1 MPTRSS
7 APSTSQRWRRCSRAR
22 SARRAR
28 RPSRRRAPST
38 PSTATRAAAR
48 GSRRG
53 SCPAWATRGA
63 AARRAGRTRIPRAHP
78 PPSACSTSCSDA
90 DVVRRQ
96 RRLALGVLLA
106 AAALA
111 VAAFP
116 FRETSWG
123 GFLLAVA
130 EAGVV
135 GGLAD
140 WFAVT
145 AIFRRPLGLP
155 IPHTALIPANWEGL
169 AERVGA
175 MVGGRVL
182 TPSYV
187 VQEIERVDVADL
199 LARGAERVSQADLE
213 TATRAVASWAAE
225 QLTPATASELVARLR
240 ALLVAQP
247 AAPTL
252 AAALRIARDNGWDG
266 RVVQAIVLALADAIE
281 RPAVRATVAEVLGE
295 LDRERIVT
303 ALHSGLREVAKNPD
317 HPLRA
322 RASEIV
328 AELETRLTTD
338 GALAARVEAAKNE
351 LLATPAVVA
360 LLDDLAASLRRT
372 LLADLAAPRSEAA
385 AWIAERLERARQAL
399 VTDAALRAQV
409 GDWLKA
415 RVSELVLRHHD
426 RIAEF
431 IANGV
436 RALGPEGAVRLIEEH
451 AGDDLQF
458 IRVNGTVVGGLAGG
472 AIYGVHLLFR
482 LL

>member
-1 MPTRSS
+1 
-7 APSTSQRWRRCSRAR
+7 
-22 SARRAR
+22 
-28 RPSRRRAPST
+28 
-38 PSTATRAAAR
+38 
-48 GSRRG
+48 
-53 SCPAWATRGA
+53 
-63 AARRAGRTRIPRAHP
+63 
-78 PPSACSTSCSDA
+78 
-90 DVVRRQ
+90 VRRQ

-106 AAALA
+106 AAGLA
-111 VAAFP
+111 IVAFP
-116 FRETSWG
+116 FRATWWG
-123 GFLLAVA
+123 GWVLAIA

-182 TPSYV
+182 TPTYV
-187 VQEIERVDVADL
+187 VQEIERIDAGDL
-199 LARGAERVSQADLE
+199 LARGAERLSRADLE
-213 TATRAVASWAAE
+213 AATRAVAGWAAE
-225 QLTPATASELVARLR
+225 QLTPSTASELVTRLR
-240 ALLVAQP
+240 ALLVEQP
-247 AAPTL
+247 VAPTL
-252 AAALRIARDNGWDG
+252 AAALRIARDAGWDR
-266 RVVQAIVLALADAIE
+266 RVVQALVMSLADGLE
-281 RPAVRATVAEVLGE
+281 RPEVRATVAGVIDELMTRYRARMGVYPRLWISLAELLGV
-295 LDRERIVT
+295 LDRERIVS
-303 ALHSGLREVAKNPD
+303 ALHAGLREVAKNPD

-322 RASEIV
+322 RVTEIV
-328 AELETRLTTD
+328 AELETRLAID
-338 GALAARVEAAKNE
+338 AGLAARVEAAKRE

-360 LLDDLAASLRRT
+360 LLDDLAGSLRRT

-399 VTDAALRAQV
+399 LTDAGLRAEIGGWV
-409 GDWLKA
+409 KA
-415 RVSELVLRHHD
+415 RVSELVLRHHG

-436 RALGPEGAVRLIEEH
+436 RALGPEGVVRLIDEH
-451 AGDDLQF
+451 AGDDLQY

-472 AIYGVHLLFR
+472 AIYGVHLLFH

>member
-1 MPTRSS
+1 M
-7 APSTSQRWRRCSRAR
+7 
-22 SARRAR
+22 
-28 RPSRRRAPST
+28 
-38 PSTATRAAAR
+38 
-48 GSRRG
+48 
-53 SCPAWATRGA
+53 
-63 AARRAGRTRIPRAHP
+63 
-78 PPSACSTSCSDA
+78 
-90 DVVRRQ
+90 RRQ
-96 RRLALGVLLA
+96 RSLALGVLLA

-111 VAAFP
+111 VVAFP
-116 FRETSWG
+116 FRTTWWG
-123 GFLLAVA
+123 GWILAIA

-145 AIFRRPLGLP
+145 AIFRHPLGLP
-155 IPHTALIPANWEGL
+155 IPHTALIPANWENL

-182 TPSYV
+182 TPTYV

-199 LARGAERVSQADLE
+199 IARGAERLSHVDLE
-213 TATRAVASWAAE
+213 AATRAVAGWAAE
-225 QLTPATASELVARLR
+225 QLTPSTASELVARLR
-240 ALLVAQP
+240 ALLADQP
-247 AAPTL
+247 VAPTL
-252 AAALRIARDNGWDG
+252 AAALRIARDNGWD
-266 RVVQAIVLALADAIE
+266 RRIVQTAVLGLADALE
-281 RPAVRATVAEVLGE
+281 RPDVRATVAEVIDEILTRYRARMGVYPRIWIGLAELLGV
-295 LDRERIVT
+295 LDRERIVN

-322 RASEIV
+322 RATEIV
-328 AELETRLTTD
+328 EELEMRLTTD
-338 GALAARVEAAKNE
+338 SALSARVEAAKNE
-351 LLATPAVVA
+351 LLSTPAVVA

-372 LLADLAAPRSEAA
+372 LLADLAAPRSETA
-385 AWIAERLERARQAL
+385 AWIAARLERARQAL

-415 RVSELVLRHHD
+415 RVSELVLRHHG

-482 LL
+482 LF

>member
-1 MPTRSS
+1 
-7 APSTSQRWRRCSRAR
+7 
-22 SARRAR
+22 
-28 RPSRRRAPST
+28 
-38 PSTATRAAAR
+38 
-48 GSRRG
+48 
-53 SCPAWATRGA
+53 
-63 AARRAGRTRIPRAHP
+63 
-78 PPSACSTSCSDA
+78 
-90 DVVRRQ
+90 VRRQ

-106 AAALA
+106 AAVLAAL
-111 VAAFP
+111 AFP
-116 FRETSWG
+116 FRATWWG

-145 AIFRRPLGLP
+145 AIFRHPLGLP

-182 TPSYV
+182 TPQYL
-187 VQEIERVDVADL
+187 VQEIARMDAADL
-199 LARGAERVSQADLE
+199 LARGAERLSRTDLE
-213 TATRAVASWAAE
+213 TATRAVAGWAAE
-225 QLTPATASELVARLR
+225 QLTPATASELVTRLR
-240 ALLVAQP
+240 TLLMGQP
-247 AAPTL
+247 VAPTL
-252 AAALRIARDNGWDG
+252 AAALRVARDAGWD
-266 RVVQAIVLALADAIE
+266 RRIVQTLVLALADGLE
-281 RPAVRATVAEVLGE
+281 RPDVRATVAEVIDELLVRYRARMGVYPRIWIGLAELLGV
-295 LDRERIVT
+295 LDRERIVS

-317 HPLRA
+317 HPLRERVA
-322 RASEIV
+322 EIV
-328 AELETRLTTD
+328 RELETRLTTD
-338 GALAARVEAAKNE
+338 PVLAARVEAAKNE
-351 LLATPAVVA
+351 LLGTPAVVA
-360 LLDDLAASLRRT
+360 LLDDLAGSLRRT
-372 LLADLAAPRSEAA
+372 LLADLAAPGSQAA

-399 VTDAALRAQV
+399 VTDAALRAQI

-415 RVSELVLRHHD
+415 RVSELVLRYHG

-472 AIYGVHLLFR
+472 AIYAVHLLFR

>member
-1 MPTRSS
+1 
-7 APSTSQRWRRCSRAR
+7 
-22 SARRAR
+22 
-28 RPSRRRAPST
+28 
-38 PSTATRAAAR
+38 
-48 GSRRG
+48 
-53 SCPAWATRGA
+53 
-63 AARRAGRTRIPRAHP
+63 
-78 PPSACSTSCSDA
+78 
-90 DVVRRQ
+90 VRRQ

-116 FRETSWG
+116 FRTTWWG
-123 GFLLAVA
+123 GWILAIA

-169 AERVGA
+169 AERVGS

-182 TPSYV
+182 TPAYV
-187 VQEIERVDVADL
+187 VQEIQKVDAGDL
-199 LARGAERVSQADLE
+199 IARGAERLSRADLE
-213 TATRAVASWAAE
+213 AATRAVAGWAAE
-225 QLTPATASELVARLR
+225 QLTPSTASELVARLR
-240 ALLVAQP
+240 TLLVDQP
-247 AAPTL
+247 VAPTL
-252 AAALRIARDNGWDG
+252 AAGLRIARDAGWDR
-266 RVVQAIVLALADAIE
+266 RVVQAVVLSLADALE
-281 RPAVRATVAEVLGE
+281 RPEVRATVAEVIDEVLMRYRTRIGVYPRLFISLAEVLGV
-295 LDRERIVT
+295 LDRDRIVS

-322 RASEIV
+322 RATEIV
-328 AELETRLTTD
+328 AELETRLTSDT
-338 GALAARVEAAKNE
+338 ALAARVEAAKNE

-360 LLDDLAASLRRT
+360 LLDDLAGSLRRT

-399 VTDAALRAQV
+399 LTDAVLRAEV
-409 GDWLKA
+409 GGWLKD
-415 RVSELVLRHHD
+415 RVSELVLRHHGG
-426 RIAEF
+426 IAEF

-436 RALGPEGAVRLIEEH
+436 RALGPEGVVRLIEEH
-451 AGDDLQF
+451 AGDDLQY

-482 LL
+482 LF

>member
-1 MPTRSS
+1 M
-7 APSTSQRWRRCSRAR
+7 
-22 SARRAR
+22 
-28 RPSRRRAPST
+28 
-38 PSTATRAAAR
+38 
-48 GSRRG
+48 
-53 SCPAWATRGA
+53 
-63 AARRAGRTRIPRAHP
+63 
-78 PPSACSTSCSDA
+78 
-90 DVVRRQ
+90 RRQ
-96 RRLALGVLLA
+96 RGLALGVLIA
-106 AAALA
+106 AAVLA

-116 FRETSWG
+116 FRATWWG
-123 GFLLAVA
+123 GWILAVA

-182 TPSYV
+182 TPAYV
-187 VQEIERVDVADL
+187 VREIEHLDVSDL

-213 TATRAVASWAAE
+213 AATRAVARWAAD

-240 ALLVAQP
+240 AMVAAEP
-247 AAPTL
+247 IAPTL
-252 AAALRIARDNGWDG
+252 AAALRIARDNGWDA
-266 RVVQAIVLALADAIE
+266 RVVQALVLALADALE
-281 RPAVRATVAEVLGE
+281 RPDVRATVAEVIDELLARYRARMGVYPRLWIGLAELLGV

-303 ALHSGLREVAKNPD
+303 ALHAGLREVANNPD

-322 RASEIV
+322 RVSEIV
-328 AELETRLTTD
+328 AELEARLTTD
-338 GALAARVEAAKNE
+338 ATLVAKVEAAKNE

-372 LLADLAAPRSEAA
+372 LLADLAAPRSETA
-385 AWIAERLERARQAL
+385 AWIAERLERARQVL

-409 GDWLKA
+409 GDWIKA
-415 RVSELVLRHHD
+415 RAGELVLRYHG

-431 IANGV
+431 IENGV

-451 AGDDLQF
+451 AGDDLQY

-472 AIYGVHLLFR
+472 AIYGVHLFIAHLW
-482 LL
+482 L

>member
-1 MPTRSS
+1 
-7 APSTSQRWRRCSRAR
+7 
-22 SARRAR
+22 
-28 RPSRRRAPST
+28 
-38 PSTATRAAAR
+38 
-48 GSRRG
+48 
-53 SCPAWATRGA
+53 
-63 AARRAGRTRIPRAHP
+63 
-78 PPSACSTSCSDA
+78 
-90 DVVRRQ
+90 VRRQ

-111 VAAFP
+111 ALAFP
-116 FRETSWG
+116 FRATWWG
-123 GFLLAVA
+123 GWILAIA

-145 AIFRRPLGLP
+145 AIFRHPLGLP

-182 TPSYV
+182 TPTYV
-187 VQEIERVDVADL
+187 VQEIERVDAGDL
-199 LARGAERVSQADLE
+199 LARGAERLSQSDLE
-213 TATRAVASWAAE
+213 TATRAVAGWAAE
-225 QLTPATASELVARLR
+225 QLTPATASELVTRLR
-240 ALLVAQP
+240 TLLMGQP
-247 AAPTL
+247 VAPTL
-252 AAALRIARDNGWDG
+252 AAALRVARDAGWD
-266 RVVQAIVLALADAIE
+266 RRIMQALVMALADALE
-281 RPAVRATVAEVLGE
+281 RPDVRATVAEVIDELLDRYRARMGVYPRIWIGLAELLGV
-295 LDRERIVT
+295 LDRERIVS

-322 RASEIV
+322 RAGEIV
-328 AELETRLTTD
+328 SELETRLTAD
-338 GALAARVEAAKNE
+338 AALAARVEAAKNE
-351 LLATPAVVA
+351 LLGTPAVVA

-399 VTDAALRAQV
+399 VTDAALRTQI

-415 RVSELVLRHHD
+415 RVAELVLRHHG

-436 RALGPEGAVRLIEEH
+436 RALGPQGAVRLIEEH

-472 AIYGVHLLFR
+472 AIYGVHLLFHVF
-482 LL
+482 

>member
-28 RPSRRRAPST
+28 RPSRPRAPST
-38 PSTATRAAAR
+38 PSTATRAATR

-63 AARRAGRTRIPRAHP
+63 AVTRAGRTRIPRAHP

-116 FRETSWG
+116 FRATSWG

-175 MVGGRVL
+175 MVGGRV
-182 TPSYV
+182 
-187 VQEIERVDVADL
+187 
-199 LARGAERVSQADLE
+199 SQADLE
-213 TATRAVASWAAE
+213 TATREVASWAAE

-281 RPAVRATVAEVLGE
+281 RPAVRDTVAEVIDELLTRYRARMGVYPRLWIGLAELLGV

-303 ALHSGLREVAKNPD
+303 ALNSGLREVAKNPD

-372 LLADLAAPRSEAA
+372 LLVDLAAPRSEAA
-385 AWIAERLERARQAL
+385 AWFAERLERARHAL

-415 RVSELVLRHHD
+415 RASELVLRHHG

-436 RALGPEGAVRLIEEH
+436 RALGPEGVVRLIDEH
-451 AGDDLQF
+451 AGDDLQY

-472 AIYGVHLLFR
+472 AIYGVR

>member
-1 MPTRSS
+1 M
-7 APSTSQRWRRCSRAR
+7 
-22 SARRAR
+22 
-28 RPSRRRAPST
+28 
-38 PSTATRAAAR
+38 
-48 GSRRG
+48 
-53 SCPAWATRGA
+53 
-63 AARRAGRTRIPRAHP
+63 
-78 PPSACSTSCSDA
+78 
-90 DVVRRQ
+90 RRQ

-106 AAALA
+106 AAGLA

-116 FRETSWG
+116 FRATWWG
-123 GFLLAVA
+123 GLLLAVA

-182 TPSYV
+182 TPRYV

-225 QLTPATASELVARLR
+225 QLTAGTASELVARLR
-240 ALLVAQP
+240 ALLTAQP
-247 AAPTL
+247 VAPTL

-266 RVVQAIVLALADAIE
+266 RVVQAVVLGLADALE
-281 RPAVRATVAEVLGE
+281 RPDVRATVAEVIDELLMRYRAGMGVYPRLWIGLAELLGV
-295 LDRERIVT
+295 LDRERIVA

-399 VTDAALRAQV
+399 VTDAALRVQI

-415 RVSELVLRHHD
+415 RVSELVLRHHG

-436 RALGPEGAVRLIEEH
+436 RALGPEGVVRLIEEH

-472 AIYGVHLLFR
+472 AIYGVHLLVH